1 MLAAGR
7 WRLRAAVV
15 ALVLVAGAG
24 VYFTTFMSLPARER
38 IVNVGG
44 GTGRLDLWTVG
55 ARMVTEEPLLGVGVG
70 NFPVSSIHYLLRPG
84 AIERAEFIIT
94 TPRMAH
100 NTYLQSFA
108 ELGILGGLVFIAIV
122 SISLACVIGALRTFR
137 DRGDVS
143 MELLTRGVLVALIG
157 YLAASV
163 VISENYSKLMW
174 IMLGLGPALLAVALR
189 SSSSEL
195 EASR

>member
-1 MLAAGR
+1 M
-7 WRLRAAVV
+7 
-15 ALVLVAGAG
+15 
-24 VYFTTFMSLPARER
+24 
-38 IVNVGG
+38 
-44 GTGRLDLWTVG
+44 
-55 ARMVTEEPLLGVGVG
+55 
-70 NFPVSSIHYLLRPG
+70 
-84 AIERAEFIIT
+84 
-94 TPRMAH
+94 
-100 NTYLQSFA
+100 
-108 ELGILGGLVFIAIV
+108 FIAIV